1 MRKIRYDYYNVLSA
15 SCHQFGAIVRPSFNK
30 TDVGVQMP
38 MIFSYDCVF
47 GGRTIHVRN
56 WDITPKTPLIAKDYG
71 RKCPLLEKAGF
82 ILPGKRDQNRVS
94 NELFS
99 HLQ

>member
-1 MRKIRYDYYNVLSA
+1 MNYSYPHYQQPASLLNRGRGLTTLRKIRYDYYNVLSA

-47 GGRTIHVRN
+47 GVVRYMSETG
-56 WDITPKTPLIAKDYG
+56 I
-71 RKCPLLEKAGF
+71 LLQR
-82 ILPGKRDQNRVS
+82 PP
-94 NELFS
+94 
-99 HLQ
+99 

>member
-47 GGRTIHVRN
+47 GVVRYMSETG
-56 WDITPKTPLIAKDYG
+56 ILLQRPPLINCK
-71 RKCPLLEKAGF
+71 RLRSQMPV
-82 ILPGKRDQNRVS
+82 IGKSRFYSTR
-94 NELFS
+94 LKGPK
-99 HLQ
+99 

>member
-1 MRKIRYDYYNVLSA
+1 
-15 SCHQFGAIVRPSFNK
+15 
-30 TDVGVQMP
+30 MP

-47 GGRTIHVRN
+47 GVVRYMSETG
-56 WDITPKTPLIAKDYG
+56 ILLQRPPSLIAKDYG